1 MRTAPVQGT
10 AGVCWTQCDVCVA
23 LGRGLPWRQ
32 DVRDVLVEEHRKHL
46 GLPEPPPPPAPWPVR
61 LPALPVVLA
70 DPDRAADLVHHY
82 FEGRQ
87 RDNRTP
93 LYTGAAFERFAGGG
107 DNPDV
112 ANVFTSD
119 DLVAVSMLSVQVPPR
134 AALRIL
140 LDDADCL
147 SAYLADVPANVD
159 LADADEAVVADG
171 SAADRL
177 WWQLYSYPGIGP
189 VMAGKLTARK
199 RPRLIP
205 VLDGVVQEVLGH
217 PGKGYWRDLR
227 GELRADGGRLVE
239 QLNGIRR
246 AAGLSGAISTIR
258 VFDVLVWMTGK
269 NALWTAPWRASEA
282 ELSL

>member
-1 MRTAPVQGT
+1 M
-10 AGVCWTQCDVCVA
+10 
-23 LGRGLPWRQ
+23 
-32 DVRDVLVEEHRKHL
+32 LVDEHRKHL
-46 GLPEPPPPPAPWPVR
+46 GLPEASPPPAPWPIR

-70 DPDRAADLVHHY
+70 DPHRAADLIHCY

-87 RDNRTP
+87 DDDGTP

-107 DNPDV
+107 DRPRVENM
-112 ANVFTSD
+112 FTAD
-119 DLVAVSMLSVQVPPR
+119 DLIAVSTLSVPVPPR

-140 LDDADCL
+140 LDDADRL
-147 SAYLADVPANVD
+147 SAYLADVPADVD
-159 LADADEAVVADG
+159 LADVDQAVIADG

-189 VMAGKLTARK
+189 RCRQAPGPEAATPDSGR
-199 RPRLIP
+199 RSS
-205 VLDGVVQEVLGH
+205 GVVRGVLAH

-246 AAGLSGAISTIR
+246 AAGLSESISTIR

-269 NALWTAPWRASEA
+269 GALGTAPWRESDA
-282 ELSL
+282 EPLF